1 MCYGGCLHFRKEKY
15 VSTDTMIDLAEVVLK
30 NNLFTLGKKTR
41 KQKRGTAIGT
51 KFAPPYSILLK
62 ESECKS
68 YLWSRYIDDIFFMG
82 T

>member
-30 NNLFTLGKKTR
+30 NNLFTFGKKTR
-41 KQKRGTAIGT
+41 KQKRGTVIGT
-51 KFAPPYSILLK
+51 KFAPPYNILLK

-68 YLWSRYIDDIFFMG
+68 YL
-82 T
+82 